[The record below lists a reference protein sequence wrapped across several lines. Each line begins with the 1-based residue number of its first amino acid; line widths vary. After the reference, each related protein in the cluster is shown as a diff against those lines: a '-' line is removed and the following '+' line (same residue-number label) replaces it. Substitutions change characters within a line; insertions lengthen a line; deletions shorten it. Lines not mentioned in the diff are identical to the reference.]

1 MIIKASTALR
11 NDYPSISKIARST
24 NEPIYITKNGEG
36 DMVLMSLEAFEK
48 REQIL
53 ELRSKVLQGEEQ
65 RLSGARTMSVSQ
77 ARRALKDRVNEI

>member
-1 MIIKASTALR
+1 
-11 NDYPSISKIARST
+11 
-24 NEPIYITKNGEG
+24 
-36 DMVLMSLEAFEK
+36 MSLEAFEK

-77 ARRALKDRVNEI
+77 ARRALKERVNEI